1 MTGWRLAGRRLHS
14 SGGCPKWLPK
24 WLWLNPPGGCPNF
37 GGCPN
42 RCSSNRCPMCGL
54 ACGRKPFAGWM
65 SKLPRGMSKLRGWI
79 SKVPCVHVRVAFW
92 VSKGTGVWWRAKE
105 ASSRG
110 ERKRDTSHFVGDDW
124 NDAGGTA
131 TQEQLPKSGV
141 RPDEGEKQGTGIL
154 LYSSQVSRLTRIV
167 VTVGFSPRD

>member
-1 MTGWRLAGRRLHS
+1 LQ
-14 SGGCPKWLPK
+14 GGCPVAWVDLQSA
-24 WLWLNPPGGCPNF
+24 F
-37 GGCPN
+37 
-42 RCSSNRCPMCGL
+42 
-54 ACGRKPFAGWM
+54 
-65 SKLPRGMSKLRGWI
+65 
-79 SKVPCVHVRVAFW
+79 VHVRVAFW

-141 RPDEGEKQGTGIL
+141 RPDEG
-154 LYSSQVSRLTRIV
+154 
-167 VTVGFSPRD
+167 